1 MEARTTS
8 EWLALLG
15 PAGVPC
21 SPVRSVDE
29 VFADPHTDARGM
41 RIEVDALPMIGN
53 PIHASA
59 TPPTYRRRPP
69 EVGEHGAEILAELG
83 MSAAEIVQWI
93 SIGVV
98 QGTTKT
104 NG

>member
-1 MEARTTS
+1 
-8 EWLALLG
+8 
-15 PAGVPC
+15 
-21 SPVRSVDE
+21 
-29 VFADPHTDARGM
+29 M
-41 RIEVDALPMIGN
+41 RIEIDALPMIGN

-83 MSAAEIVQWI
+83 MSAAEIE
-93 SIGVV
+93 SLTARGVV